1 MVKSMIKMIQKT
13 KKSNQ
18 NNVNSN
24 VGLMT
29 LMETLLSHSQIAAV
43 KMMIERHLNIQTV
56 PLTFNIQSLQEDHPY
71 IELTT

>member
-56 PLTFNIQSLQEDHPY
+56 PLTFNIQSLQKDHPY